1 MRIKSGKLQKLVIK
15 PISLLCFVVLGLGLG
30 SLMECQARAQEKPQ
44 RTTTERQVHEPGVT
58 RAIAEVKED
67 YKINPGDVIE
77 IHIDRAPELS
87 GSFRV
92 STSGAIV
99 MGYLG
104 RVTANQKTPEE
115 LAQFISDGLRE
126 RYLKNPRVLV
136 SITQLNSHVF
146 FIQGSINRPGA
157 YQIEGK
163 PSLVKLI
170 TVAGGL
176 TANHG
181 TTAFIIREVTRPP
194 ADPSLKLLSATDSVT
209 STDQS
214 PGHVPEMTEDERY
227 ELVRVS
233 ISGLFRGDF
242 DKNMY
247 IEPGSIVHIP
257 PADVFFVSG
266 AVQAPGQFPFR
277 EGTTL
282 RQAISLAQGMT
293 FKAAS
298 SRAIIFR
305 EDMIT
310 RKRTEIKVDVGDVMS
325 GKKDDITIMAN
336 DIIIVPSSAF
346 KSIGATLMTTFGL
359 SVIRTVRF

>member
-1 MRIKSGKLQKLVIK
+1 MRIKSGKSQKLVIK
-15 PISLLCFVVLGLGLG
+15 SICLICFALLGPGLG
-30 SLMECQARAQEKPQ
+30 SVMDCQAQGRPQ
-44 RTTTERQVHEPGVT
+44 RMAPDGHLDEPGVS

-67 YKINPGDVIE
+67 YKISPGDVIE
-77 IHIDRAPELS
+77 IHVDRAPELS

-104 RVTANQKTPEE
+104 RVTASQRTLEE
-115 LAQFISDGLRE
+115 LAQLIGDGLRG
-126 RYLKNPRVLV
+126 RYLKNPRVSV
-136 SITQLNSHVF
+136 TITQLNSHVF
-146 FIQGSINRPGA
+146 FIQGSVNRPGA
-157 YQIEGK
+157 YQMEGK

-176 TANHG
+176 SVNHG
-181 TTAFIIREVTRPP
+181 TTAFIIREATQSAGDSPP
-194 ADPSLKLLSATDSVT
+194 KLQPFTAAATSDN
-209 STDQS
+209 QS
-214 PGHVPEMTEDERY
+214 QTPVPEMTEDERY

-257 PADVFFVSG
+257 PADVFFVAG
-266 AVQAPGQFPFR
+266 GVHAPGQFPFR

-282 RQAISLAQGMT
+282 RQAITLAQGMT

-298 SRAIIFR
+298 NRAIIFR
-305 EDMIT
+305 EDMVS
-310 RKRTEIKVDVGDVMS
+310 RKRVEIRVDVGDVMN
-325 GKKDDITIMAN
+325 GKKEDIAIMAN
-336 DIIIVPSSAF
+336 DIIIVPNSMF
-346 KSIGATLMTTFGL
+346 KSVGATILTAFGL
-359 SVIRTVRF
+359 SVIRSQRF

>member
-1 MRIKSGKLQKLVIK
+1 MTQDRPLD
-15 PISLLCFVVLGLGLG
+15 
-30 SLMECQARAQEKPQ
+30 
-44 RTTTERQVHEPGVT
+44 EPGVT

-67 YKINPGDVIE
+67 YKISPGDVIE

-92 STSGAIV
+92 SASGAIM

-115 LAQFISDGLRE
+115 LAQLIGDGLRG
-126 RYLKNPRVLV
+126 RYLKNPRVSV
-136 SITQLNSHVF
+136 TVTQLNSHVF
-146 FIQGSINRPGA
+146 FIQGSVNRPGA
-157 YQIEGK
+157 YQMEGK

-176 TANHG
+176 SVNHG
-181 TTAFIIREVTRPP
+181 TTAFIIREVSRSAGDSSPKLHTVAP
-194 ADPSLKLLSATDSVT
+194 AAT

-214 PGHVPEMTEDERY
+214 QGPVPEMTEDERY

-257 PADVFFVSG
+257 PADVFFVAG
-266 AVQAPGQFPFR
+266 EVQSPGQFPFR

-293 FKAAS
+293 FKAAP

-305 EDMIT
+305 EDMISK
-310 RKRTEIKVDVGDVMS
+310 KRMEIRVDVGDVMN
-325 GKKDDITIMAN
+325 GKKEDIAIMAN
-336 DIIIVPSSAF
+336 DMIIVPNSKF
-346 KSIGATLMTTFGL
+346 KSVGATLLTTFGL
-359 SVIRTVRF
+359 TVIRNTRF

>member
-1 MRIKSGKLQKLVIK
+1 MRIKSGKSQKLVIK
-15 PISLLCFVVLGLGLG
+15 SICLICFALLGPGLGRVTD
-30 SLMECQARAQEKPQ
+30 CQAQERPQ
-44 RTTTERQVHEPGVT
+44 RMTPDRPLDAPGVT
-58 RAIAEVKED
+58 RAIADVKED
-67 YKINPGDVIE
+67 YKISPGDVIE

-104 RVTANQKTPEE
+104 RVTANQRTPEE
-115 LAQFISDGLRE
+115 LAQFIGDGLRG
-126 RYLKNPRVLV
+126 RYLKNPRVSV
-136 SITQLNSHVF
+136 TITQLNSHVF
-146 FIQGSINRPGA
+146 FIQGSVNRPGA
-157 YQIEGK
+157 YQMEGK

-176 TANHG
+176 SVNHG
-181 TTAFIIREVTRPP
+181 TTAFIIREVSRPASDSSP
-194 ADPSLKLLSATDSVT
+194 KLQTAVAAAT

-214 PGHVPEMTEDERY
+214 RSPVPEMSEDERY
-227 ELVRVS
+227 EMVRVS

-257 PADVFFVSG
+257 PADVFFVAG
-266 AVQAPGQFPFR
+266 GVQAPGQFPFR

-293 FKAAS
+293 FKAAPN
-298 SRAIIFR
+298 RAIIFR
-305 EDMIT
+305 EDMIS
-310 RKRTEIKVDVGDVMS
+310 RKRTEIRVDVGDVMN
-325 GKKDDITIMAN
+325 GKKEDIAIMAN
-336 DIIIVPSSAF
+336 DIIIVPNSMF
-346 KSIGATLMTTFGL
+346 KSVGATLLTTFGL
-359 SVIRTVRF
+359 SVIRNPRF